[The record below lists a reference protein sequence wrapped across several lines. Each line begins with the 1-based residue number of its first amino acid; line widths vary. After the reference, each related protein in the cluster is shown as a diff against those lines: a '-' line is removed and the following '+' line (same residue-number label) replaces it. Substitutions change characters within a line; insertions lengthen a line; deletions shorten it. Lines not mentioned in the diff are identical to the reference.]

1 MFKNRGTGSRL
12 LLLLT
17 IVATAGWLAGGCDT
31 TRFTMRQPPG
41 QQVDVFRQATVP
53 NVNVLWV
60 VDNSDSMV
68 EEQQALADSFQDF
81 YKYMEQLVDVDSEE
95 EVFQI
100 GVISTDVYNSDHR
113 GRLLGEVPIITNNT
127 PDAEAVFRENVNVG
141 IGGTGNEQ
149 GFHAAYLALTEP
161 LISGANSN
169 FLQENAH
176 LFIIFVSDED
186 DGSFGEVKYYLKVF
200 EQLKGKGNDGMI
212 KVAAVVGD
220 VPEVP
225 EQCRVEKN
233 VDPGERYAEL
243 AEKSG
248 GIVLSICDDNFA
260 ANLDELGFSAAGL
273 KRYFA
278 LSRRAKPGT
287 IQVWVKTMCSSEA
300 MPESVCARRMDD
312 CHGRDDDLYG
322 YTCVLRQS
330 LPDGWSYEETTNS
343 IRIFGEALPP
353 FGSVVEVGYTPEE
366 DSY

>member
-1 MFKNRGTGSRL
+1 MLKNRGTGSRL
-12 LLLLT
+12 LLILT
-17 IVATAGWLAGGCDT
+17 VVATAGWLTASCDT

-53 NVNVLWV
+53 NVDVLWV

-81 YKYMEQLVDVDSEE
+81 YKFISNTAS
-95 EVFQI
+95 FHI
-100 GVISTDVYNSDHR
+100 GVISTDVHNPDHR
-113 GRLLGEVPIITNNT
+113 GRLLGNPKIITQDTEN
-127 PDAEAVFRENVNVG
+127 AEEVFRQNVNVG

-149 GFHAAYLALTEP
+149 GFTAAHLALSEP
-161 LISGANSN
+161 LISTYNAG
-169 FLQENAH
+169 FLQEDAH

-186 DGSFGEVKYYLKVF
+186 DGSFGEVKYYLRVF
-200 EQLKGKGNDGMI
+200 EQIKGVGNDGTI
-212 KVAAVVGD
+212 KAAAVVGD

-260 ANLDELGFSAAGL
+260 ANLDQLGFSAAGL
-273 KRYFA
+273 KRHFP
-278 LSRRAKPGT
+278 LSRRADPGT
-287 IQVWVKTMCSSEA
+287 IQVWVKTMCSLEP
-300 MPESVCARRMDD
+300 MPEDVCARSIDD
-312 CHGRDDDLYG
+312 CRGRDDDLYG

-330 LPDGWSYEETTNS
+330 LPDGWSYEEDTNS
-343 IRIFGEALPP
+343 IRIVGRALPP

>member
-1 MFKNRGTGSRL
+1 MVNNRGTGRRL
-12 LLLLT
+12 LLVLT
-17 IVATAGWLAGGCDT
+17 VIATAGACDT

-53 NVNVLWV
+53 NVDVLWV

-81 YKYMEQLVDVDSEE
+81 YKFISNTAS
-95 EVFQI
+95 FHI
-100 GVISTDVYNSDHR
+100 GVISTDVHNPDHS
-113 GRLLGEVPIITNNT
+113 GKLLGEVRIITNET
-127 PDAEAVFRENVNVG
+127 PDAEEVFRENVNVG

-149 GFHAAYLALTEP
+149 GFNAAHMALTEP
-161 LISGANSN
+161 LIFGHNAG
-169 FLQENAH
+169 FLQEDAH

-200 EQLKGKGNDGMI
+200 ELLKGKGNDGII
-212 KVAAVVGD
+212 KAAAVVGPA
-220 VPEVP
+220 PEVP
-225 EQCRVEKN
+225 EQCRVEKD
-233 VDPGERYAEL
+233 VKPGFRYAEL

-260 ANLDELGFSAAGL
+260 TNLDELGFSAAGL

-278 LSRRAKPGT
+278 LSRRADSGT
-287 IQVWVKTMCSSEA
+287 IQVWVKTMCSSEP
-300 MPESVCARRMDD
+300 MPDGVCARKIDD
-312 CHGRDDDLYG
+312 CSGRDDDLYG
-322 YTCVLRQS
+322 YTCVLNRS
-330 LPDGWSYEETTNS
+330 LPDGWSYEEDTNS
-343 IRIFGEALPP
+343 IRVFGEAQPP